1 MVVVVAAVVVVQA
14 VVSVVG
20 RHGKQAVMASHLL
33 EHLGQAVEVAVGKML
48 GFPQV
53 QDHPR
58 RTGLGGKVV

>member
-1 MVVVVAAVVVVQA
+1 MVVVQV

-20 RHGKQAVMASHLL
+20 CHGEQAVMASHLL
-33 EHLGQAVEVAVGKML
+33 EDLGQAVEVPVGEML